1 MRNIST
7 FVCMSQPV
15 GKHAGSFSFYILNTH
30 PALHIRENRYLHT
43 LQISTFY
50 KMIKNQIIISANFVE
65 FPRNSFY
72 KYLHIPTKVGG
83 QSNKL
88 PIHSTC
94 GICNDLIIS
103 M

>member
-50 KMIKNQIIISANFVE
+50 KMIKNQLFRKPNFVE
-65 FPRNSFY
+65 FSKKTFYNYLQNYIGLVGQLTFYY
-72 KYLHIPTKVGG
+72 KY
-83 QSNKL
+83 
-88 PIHSTC
+88 STC
-94 GICNDLIIS
+94 RIAILLIFRV
-103 M
+103 

>member
-50 KMIKNQIIISANFVE
+50 KMIKNQLFRKPNFVE
-65 FPRNSFY
+65 FS
-72 KYLHIPTKVGG
+72 KK
-83 QSNKL
+83 
-88 PIHSTC
+88 HSTTIYKFPPRLVVNRTNC
-94 GICNDLIIS
+94 LFILHVEFASI
-103 M
+103 

>member
-50 KMIKNQIIISANFVE
+50 KMIKNQLFRKPNFVE
-65 FPRNSFY
+65 FSKKTFY
-72 KYLHIPTKVGG
+72 NYLQISTKVGG

-88 PIHSTC
+88 PIYSTC
-94 GICNDLIIS
+94 RICNYLIIR